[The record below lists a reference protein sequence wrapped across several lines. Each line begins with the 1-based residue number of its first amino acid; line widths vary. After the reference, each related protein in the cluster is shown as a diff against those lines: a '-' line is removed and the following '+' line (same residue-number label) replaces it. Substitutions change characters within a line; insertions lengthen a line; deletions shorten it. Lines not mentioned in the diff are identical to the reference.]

1 MKKLML
7 VICVLVLAIFVGSSM
22 AKNQNQYQKG
32 DCIPDCDY
40 DCFCGWL
47 FDTYEAGICDCC
59 GGCVPNGPNGND
71 CGYGPYG
78 PQDEDND
85 GIPNGQDDDYEP
97 PMDGTGYQYGP
108 NRQLAIIEA
117 IQLGK

>member
-22 AKNQNQYQKG
+22 AKNQNRYQKG

-59 GGCVPNGPNGND
+59 GDCVPNGPNGND

-78 PQDEDND
+78 PQDEDGD
-85 GIPNGQDDDYEP
+85 GIPNGQDGDYVP
-97 PMDGTGYQYGP
+97 PADGTGNQYGP
-108 NRQLAIIEA
+108 NR
-117 IQLGK
+117 